1 MPLVFTMPGFEWLK
15 ENILE
20 WKESEEWS
28 EDSGYKVKGRLRD
41 CYCSYPMSSNLP
53 TYLKCF
59 Y

>member
-28 EDSGYKVKGRLRD
+28 EDSGYMARSRVG
-41 CYCSYPMSSNLP
+41 
-53 TYLKCF
+53 
-59 Y
+59 